1 MRRQEVCSR
10 PEPSVAPVG
19 QLKVRVLGS
28 ASAAVLCATLAM
40 VGCGSDTRDPASGPD
55 YFQLDSAGVR
65 VSVSTAEVAHAALG
79 WTVEPEPD
87 LVLGG
92 GASAADNFFN
102 IQGLRG
108 DSAGGVLVVDGG
120 SEELRFFGSD
130 GRLLRRAGGA
140 GQGPEEFGDPVLV
153 PVMGSDSLLVFDR
166 DLMRAQVLA
175 PEGEF
180 ARLMHFREGRPYGGR
195 APLGTVAF
203 RYMLFNTSGTV
214 GGGEAPRPETGM
226 LQLRQSFM
234 WYDAATAERLTFD
247 SVVID
252 TRYYAREEGRRL
264 DWVVPFT
271 VRSSATASTGG
282 AFLTHG
288 RRAEIREYG
297 VDGQLQQIYR
307 IRGGARPTTRER
319 IDSFIDLEL
328 DRRPERYGS
337 LPRDT
342 WYDVYDD
349 INIPDSLPAFQDI
362 RVDELGWLWAERYQL
377 DSSRPRTWV
386 VFDLGGRAR
395 GTVRTPAGLDV
406 QWIGPDAI
414 LGIWRNELDV
424 EFVHRHRLVRDAARR
439 DSSTEGS

>member
-1 MRRQEVCSR
+1 M
-10 PEPSVAPVG
+10 
-19 QLKVRVLGS
+19 
-28 ASAAVLCATLAM
+28 
-40 VGCGSDTRDPASGPD
+40 GCDSETPDPAPGPD

-65 VSVSTAEVAHAALG
+65 VSVSIAEVAHAALG

-87 LVLGG
+87 LVLGRG
-92 GASAADNFFN
+92 DSAVDEFFN

-120 SEELRFFGSD
+120 SKELRFYGSD
-130 GRLLRRAGGA
+130 GRLRRRAGGP

-166 DLMRAQVLA
+166 DLIRAQVLT

-195 APLGTVAF
+195 APLGTVGF

-214 GGGEAPRPETGM
+214 GGGETPRPGTGM
-226 LQLRQSFM
+226 LQLRQTFM
-234 WYDAATAERLTFD
+234 WYDAATAERVTLD
-247 SVVID
+247 SVIID
-252 TRYYAREEGRRL
+252 TRYYARPEGRRL
-264 DWVVPFT
+264 DWVMPFT
-271 VRSSATASTGG
+271 VNSSAVASTGG
-282 AFLTHG
+282 AFLTRG
-288 RRAEIREYG
+288 NRPEIREYDI
-297 VDGQLQQIYR
+297 DGQLQRIFR
-307 IRGGARPTTRER
+307 IRGGSRPVTRER
-319 IDSFIDLEL
+319 VDSFIDLEL
-328 DRRPERYGS
+328 ARRPQRYGS
-337 LPRDT
+337 LSRGT
-342 WYDVYDD
+342 WYDMYEDM
-349 INIPDSLPAFQDI
+349 NIPDSLPVFRDI
-362 RVDELGWLWAERYQL
+362 RVDELGWLWAELYQL

-424 EFVHRHRLVRDAARR
+424 EFVHRHRLARDAAHR
-439 DSSTEGS
+439 DSSTSLGIS